1 MKTRTLQ
8 EIKDEVANEIC
19 NASWKYFT
27 SSASQSTIELAQDRV
42 CRRAQLEAC
51 TLTLQ
56 KAETIAIIRGCITDM
71 PISDLKIT
79 SESNIVIIE

>member
-8 EIKDEVANEIC
+8 EIQNEVAKEHRYGDWTQIVYVGDTNRYWPE
-19 NASWKYFT
+19 
-27 SSASQSTIELAQDRV
+27 V

-51 TLTLQ
+51 RETL
-56 KAETIAIIRGCITDM
+56 KNAEVRVVMDHEWANDETNHVRA
-71 PISDLKIT
+71 SIT